1 MKKVA
6 IVAATCMAAGMLL
19 ASPFALAGNP
29 KGVCQAGGYNEVVL
43 GEVQRGFWESYVRN
57 AWGTGGGEPATGR
70 WFYIPIPD
78 GIPISAD
85 PLIFQGSASFTMPV
99 GKTLV
104 FPFSVLLG
112 ESYLDGSED
121 PPDLPVNYKASR
133 LLVTVDGRVIV
144 DSTRSKLDCVF
155 FEEVYFSEPIAYAEP
170 TDYGANAATYVTGL
184 GMLLPPMAPGEH
196 IIELQVVSPT
206 GGLWGVDIGYYSTFY
221 VTVVKP

>member
-1 MKKVA
+1 MRKFG
-6 IVAATCMAAGMLL
+6 IAAAAVLAAGMLL

-29 KGVCQAGGYNEVVL
+29 QGVCQAGGYNKVML
-43 GEVQRGFWESYVRN
+43 GEVQRVFWESYVRD

-70 WFYIPIPD
+70 WFFIPVPEGTPVSD
-78 GIPISAD
+78 D
-85 PLIFQGSASFTMPV
+85 PLVFQGSASFTIPV

-104 FPFSVLLG
+104 FPFSVLVG

-121 PPDLPVNYKASR
+121 PPGLPVDYKGSS

-155 FEEVYFSEPIAYAEP
+155 FEEVYFSEPITYAEP
-170 TDYGANAATYVTGL
+170 TDYGADAAIYVNGL
-184 GMLLPPMAPGEH
+184 GMLLPPMSPGEH

-206 GGLWGVDIGYYSTFY
+206 AGLWGADVGY
-221 VTVVKP
+221 